1 MEKKRD
7 YFGKTTINLA
17 YKEREKGNDPKV
29 VIPLA
34 VVILVAVA
42 LFSKYMVTDRLQE
55 AMRVNAQLNEI
66 VQQTEDF
73 RERNKEFDEVKE
85 EYSRSSTAIYHTEE
99 LLQVDMMDVLD
110 IVDNRLLREA
120 DINTCVFDSNV
131 LNLVLTEAS
140 LRDVA
145 AIVSGLY
152 ESPLVTGVTV
162 SVATTEGQDP
172 SPDKK
177 AATTISITLSLPA
190 GNMPGGDVQ

>member
-1 MEKKRD
+1 MEKIRE
-7 YFGKTTINLA
+7 YAGKTTINLA
-17 YKEREKGNDPKV
+17 YKEREKGNDPKI

-34 VVILVAVA
+34 VVILAAVA
-42 LFSKYMVTDRLQE
+42 LFSKFMVTDKLQE

-73 RERNKEFDEVKE
+73 RERNLEFEEVKE
-85 EYSRSSTAIYHTEE
+85 EYSRTSTAVYHAEE

-110 IVDNRLLREA
+110 IVDNRLLQKA

-131 LNLVLTEAS
+131 LNLVLTDAS
-140 LRDVA
+140 LKEVA
-145 AIVSGLY
+145 AIVSELY

-162 SVATTEGQDP
+162 SVATTEGQEP
-172 SPDKK
+172 TPDKK

-190 GNMPGGDVQ
+190 GNVPGGDAQ